1 MGMLE
6 SFPPFFQTNNAYS
19 ERNQMQRTVQLWLL
33 CANLVNV
40 AFGIGGGL
48 CPLRQSNF
56 SLNSFIVDKKK
67 YNSIR
72 NTLN

>member
-1 MGMLE
+1 MLE

-40 AFGIGGGL
+40 AFGIGGGVV
-48 CPLRQSNF
+48 
-56 SLNSFIVDKKK
+56 SLTSVEFFTEFF
-67 YNSIR
+67 YC
-72 NTLN
+72 